1 MVVFRGPL
9 EDRLVEDP
17 LTTYLHDHLSGAAF
31 AVDLL
36 EFLQDQHDGEP
47 LGQFATEMLVQV
59 QSDRDVLQGLAERM
73 DAEGGILKQTGAWLG
88 EKASRWKLHY
98 RASGEFGTFEA
109 LELLAVGIL
118 GKRGL
123 WRALATLAPLDD
135 RLRDVDFEQLIGR
148 AQSQYDH
155 VEQHR
160 LESARRGLQSTSE

>member
-1 MVVFRGPL
+1 MKNPL
-9 EDRLVEDP
+9 A
-17 LTTYLHDHLSGAAF
+17 TYLHDHLSGASF
-31 AVDLL
+31 AIDLL
-36 EFLQDQHDGEP
+36 EFLQDQHDGKP

-59 QSDRDVLQGLAERM
+59 QSDRDVLQGLAERL
-73 DAEGGILKQTGAWLG
+73 DAERSILKETGAWLG
-88 EKASRWKLHY
+88 EKASRWKFHH

-135 RLRDVDFEQLIGR
+135 RLQNVDFEQLITR
-148 AQSQYDH
+148 AQSQYDR